1 MAEAKRDENH
11 VTTIIGPSDADG
23 ITPLLLYA
31 HPTGHGIVIDDGLG
45 GSDLS
50 DDVDIRDQNHVVGFM
65 AVSAVDGV
73 TPTTVYINASTNGL
87 KVRSA

>member
-11 VTTIIGPSDADG
+11 VPTILGVSNVDGVTTIPIKADAADHA
-23 ITPLLLYA
+23 L
-31 HPTGHGIVIDDGLG
+31 HIDNGLA

-50 DDVDIRDQNHVVGFM
+50 GDVDARDENRVVAFM

-73 TPTTVYINASTNGL
+73 TPVPVYATADGKL
-87 KVRSA
+87 LVRSA

>member
-11 VTTIIGPSDADG
+11 VTTILGVSNVDGVTTIPVQADPSNHA
-23 ITPLLLYA
+23 LK
-31 HPTGHGIVIDDGLG
+31 IDNGLA

-50 DDVDIRDQNHVVGFM
+50 GDVDARDQNHVVAFM

-73 TPTTVYINASTNGL
+73 TPVPVYATADGKL
-87 KVRSA
+87 LTRSS